1 MGSKKSQ
8 PYEIYKDLD
17 FKIPVGKNGD
27 CYDRYL
33 CRIEEMRESV
43 KIILQCIERLPK
55 GPIIS
60 IDNKISPQAE
70 TILNNPMEALIHH
83 LNYLP
88 RATEF
93 QREMFTRP

>member
-1 MGSKKSQ
+1 MLRGSGIPWDLRRSQ

-55 GPIIS
+55 VQLYLLIIKFHHQ
-60 IDNKISPQAE
+60 IE
-70 TILNNPMEALIHH
+70 TILNNQWKH
-83 LNYLP
+83 
-88 RATEF
+88 
-93 QREMFTRP
+93 